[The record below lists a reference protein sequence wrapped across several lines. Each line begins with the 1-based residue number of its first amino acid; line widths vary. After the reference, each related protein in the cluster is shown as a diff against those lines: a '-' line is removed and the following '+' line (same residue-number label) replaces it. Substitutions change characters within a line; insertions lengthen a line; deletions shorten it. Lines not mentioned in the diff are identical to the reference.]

1 MKGSVL
7 ETGQFLVLTTLG
19 CNGIFPTAWPANYEW
34 SIPVRLIIHLRLKL
48 RRDKCAESRG
58 LAGFFDNSPEALA
71 LGIVAASVKS
81 PVRDERSL
89 RTATTCG
96 RPPIFLPSLAGLL
109 PLMDA

>member
-1 MKGSVL
+1 MNRGDRREAIFKDDPDWERFPAALRREGVVKGSV
-7 ETGQFLVLTTLG
+7 
-19 CNGIFPTAWPANYEW
+19 AAN
-34 SIPVRLIIHLRLKL
+34 
-48 RRDKCAESRG
+48 
-58 LAGFFDNSPEALA
+58 
-71 LGIVAASVKS
+71 VKS